1 MNHIPLFLSLVVI
14 GALLFLVVSARR
26 RIRAIRRQLGNER
39 KTVRELAILNDISS
53 IIYKDLDA
61 ESMIE
66 TVVDKTKEL
75 VRSEFSALLL
85 IENGRGTV
93 YCTSLEE
100 KTMVVN
106 PEVSGILKRVME
118 ENVSRR
124 GFDGRETEGFFGLP
138 EPRPEVI
145 RSIMVV
151 PVLLRNIMVGEL
163 ILANR
168 IGQER
173 YTDRDEDLL
182 LHLGFHA
189 AFALEKAKLHEEVT
203 KLATTDGLTGLNN
216 HRTFQERLEMEI
228 GRATRFAQDV
238 SILMVDIDF
247 FKRLNDAYGHRA
259 GDDIL
264 KKIASRLTENAR
276 SIDFVAR
283 YGGEEFVIIL
293 PETPAEGAALSAERL
308 RGAIE
313 YPPIKVAEE
322 DAPLT
327 VSIGVATFPKD
338 ASYREDLIEKAD
350 RALYAAK
357 DAGRN
362 RVFSYKDLPPQ

>member
-1 MNHIPLFLSLVVI
+1 VNDIPLLLSLAVV
-14 GALLFLVVSARR
+14 GALMFFFVSAQR
-26 RIRAIRRQLGNER
+26 RIRVVRRQLGDER

-85 IENGRGTV
+85 LENGRGTV
-93 YCTSLEE
+93 YCTSLNK

-118 ENVSRR
+118 ESVSRR
-124 GFDGRETEGFFGLP
+124 ASDGKETEGSFGLP
-138 EPRPEVI
+138 EPRPGEI
-145 RSIMVV
+145 RNIMVV
-151 PVLLRNIMVGEL
+151 PVLLRNEMVGEL

-168 IGQER
+168 MGQER

-189 AFALEKAKLHEEVT
+189 AFALEKARLHQEVT

-228 GRATRFAQDV
+228 GRAKRFVQDI

-247 FKRLNDAYGHRA
+247 FKRLNDTHGHRA

-264 KKIASRLTENAR
+264 KKIASRLKENVR

-293 PETPAEGAALSAERL
+293 PETAAEGAALSAERI
-308 RGAIE
+308 RRAIE
-313 YPPIKVAEE
+313 YPQIKVVEE
-322 DAPLT
+322 DEPLT

-362 RVFSYKDLPPQ
+362 RVFSYKDFPRL